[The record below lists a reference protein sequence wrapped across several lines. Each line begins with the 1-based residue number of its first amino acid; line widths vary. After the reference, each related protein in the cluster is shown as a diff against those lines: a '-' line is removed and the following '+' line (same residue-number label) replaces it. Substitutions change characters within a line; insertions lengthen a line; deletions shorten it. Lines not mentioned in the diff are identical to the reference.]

1 MVGKLEELVTIW
13 NIIPVRLA
21 SFWVS
26 ELRHTK
32 SMDVFKS
39 ALDQIKL
46 KQRSKGVRGF
56 LEQCLI
62 PGAGKVQIKPYTFY
76 YVKSEHSKIRIY
88 LSKDIL

>member
-39 ALDQIKL
+39 ALHQIKL
-46 KQRSKGVRGF
+46 KKDQKEKEASWSNAWFQGQEKYKLSLR
-56 LEQCLI
+56 
-62 PGAGKVQIKPYTFY
+62 
-76 YVKSEHSKIRIY
+76 HSIMPRVNIQK
-88 LSKDIL
+88 